1 MPLPKLVD
9 QIDHLFEQLIRQPW
23 SRPLAPGSRV
33 AVDEHVLELAIPIGE
48 CERGHM
54 SVTVEGR
61 QLNVALRR
69 RSAQNDPDAVQP
81 QEQRQ
86 SFLLPEDADVSTL
99 EARFEGETLRVRVGL
114 RRRRRE

>member
-1 MPLPKLVD
+1 MPFPKLID
-9 QIDHLFEQLIRQPW
+9 QIDHLFEQLIREPW
-23 SRPLAPGSRV
+23 SRPLAPGERMRG
-33 AVDEHVLELAIPIGE
+33 EHVLELTLPIGG

-69 RSAQNDPDAVQP
+69 RCAPDESGAAQHE
-81 QEQRQ
+81 EQRQ

-99 EARFEGETLRVRVGL
+99 EARFEGDTLRVRVGL
-114 RRRRRE
+114 RPRRKEK